1 MELKEVER
9 DICKE
14 RETDTDFI
22 LTIARSDFKLI
33 VYAREKR
40 ERKRCGRKIK
50 RENVDEIDR
59 FRERERDT
67 DFTLLQDLISNK

>member
-1 MELKEVER
+1 MNQR
-9 DICKE
+9 GDIQKE

-22 LTIARSDFKLI
+22 PTIARSDFKLI

-50 RENVDEIDR
+50 RENVDEIDK
-59 FRERERDT
+59 FIERERDT

>member
-1 MELKEVER
+1 M
-9 DICKE
+9 KE

-67 DFTLLQDLISNK
+67 DFALLQDLISNK